1 MHVLQSELTCSR
13 APNSLG
19 AGRLAV
25 LAPSSC
31 VSARRARCW
40 SEAHPISYIGT
51 VSPRRA
57 PNFVRRKHLCLRER
71 ECGLR
76 ATHSWSPCTQVR
88 IDIYDIRAAFETV
101 GGMLRNTGG
110 VFAFPSPVGKPFIIA
125 KDEAFLRDVSR
136 VKTPWQCTR
145 TAVRA
150 LTRTVRC

>member
-71 ECGLR
+71 ECGLC

-125 KDEAFLRDVSR
+125 KDEAFLRDVS
-136 VKTPWQCTR
+136 
-145 TAVRA
+145 
-150 LTRTVRC
+150 

>member
-1 MHVLQSELTCSR
+1 MLERSPSHFLHRYCEPQACPEFCTPQMVELISSISVSR
-13 APNSLG
+13 
-19 AGRLAV
+19 
-25 LAPSSC
+25 
-31 VSARRARCW
+31 
-40 SEAHPISYIGT
+40 
-51 VSPRRA
+51 
-57 PNFVRRKHLCLRER
+57 HLCLRER

-145 TAVRA
+145 TTVRA
-150 LTRTVRC
+150 LTRTARC